1 VERYR
6 GEIIPPI
13 LEMLKDQNNQY
24 MSPRSYCHILPEVI
38 LAIAAYFKVIG
49 AAEPLRDGAE
59 QALKY
64 SVATRLRANPLAIEQ
79 HHKAA
84 SILLRGGT
92 MKTGEKLRMD
102 LCTINDTEA
111 QLAYI
116 TNNWSS
122 MIAELTK
129 DELEKTIR
137 KIYKEI
143 NESKNN
149 KALLIMQ
156 AVLSNVGYSGDILR
170 QVKGQLNASLFK
182 ARRKLLPVIQKYLL
196 TDTNELLG
204 VMKEKILLLESLL
217 KDSKFITDAHSGLVL
232 SKTLIMNISDKYD
245 KPGVNDILNEISM
258 IEFETVKEL

>member
-1 VERYR
+1 
-6 GEIIPPI
+6 
-13 LEMLKDQNNQY
+13 
-24 MSPRSYCHILPEVI
+24 
-38 LAIAAYFKVIG
+38 
-49 AAEPLRDGAE
+49 
-59 QALKY
+59 
-64 SVATRLRANPLAIEQ
+64 
-79 HHKAA
+79 
-84 SILLRGGT
+84 
-92 MKTGEKLRMD
+92 
-102 LCTINDTEA
+102 
-111 QLAYI
+111 
-116 TNNWSS
+116 

-245 KPGVNDILNEISM
+245 KPGVNDILNEISV
-258 IEFETVKEL
+258 IEFETIKEL